1 MYFSQLL
8 IHIGEDPDKPRPG
21 RLWLRNTYRV
31 HQRLCMAFPSDAQ
44 KRRDPAFVK
53 PYNPEGFEAPPVGVP
68 RNARAGFLYSIMPNP
83 GGNTIILV
91 QSFIKPD
98 WDYAFHNARYLLSA
112 PPQIKERK
120 VNYGTGEKLRFRLTA
135 NPTKKIDT
143 KTGLDGKKNNGRR
156 VPVHDD
162 ALEDWLVSR
171 ADKSGFRVQQIHSVR
186 TGYVYFDKRSLHAR
200 NGNGNCETSRLRAA
214 TYEGLLEVTNEE
226 AFRNAVVSGIGPEK
240 AFGFGLLCLA
250 RT

>member
-1 MYFSQLL
+1 MYLSQ
-8 IHIGEDPDKPRPG
+8 IQVDVNGRPAS
-21 RLWLRNTYRV
+21 LWLRNVYHV

-44 KRRDPAFVK
+44 RQQDPSFVK
-53 PYNPEGFEAPPVGVP
+53 PYNPDGIQKSQVRV
-68 RNARAGFLYSIMPNP
+68 ARSSGSGFLYCVMPNP

-91 QSFIKPD
+91 QSAIMPD

-112 PPQIKERK
+112 PPQIKAREI
-120 VNYGTGEKLRFRLTA
+120 NYETGECLRFRLTV

-143 KTGLDGKKNNGRR
+143 KTGTDGKKNNGRR

-162 ALEDWLVSR
+162 ALEEWLVSR
-171 ADKSGFRVQQIHSVR
+171 ADKSGFRVQQLHSVR
-186 TGYVYFDKRSLHAR
+186 TGYVFFDKRSLHTR
-200 NGNGNCETSRLRAA
+200 NGNENGKVEPSRLRSA
-214 TYEGLLEVTNEE
+214 TYDGLIEVTNAD
-226 AFRNAVVSGIGPEK
+226 AFRNAVAGGIGPEK